1 VQDACFTV
9 AQQEIMS
16 LCGANGSGKSTTQS
30 ICVGSLPPTA
40 GGIRI
45 CGRDLFLNK
54 QSMYEASLV
63 GFCPQAASMFERLT
77 GREVLEFFTEC
88 KGLRDSDAKA
98 VAADAMAVL
107 GLEKYADQVTSTYSG
122 GNKRK
127 LNFAVA
133 YINSPRLCMLDEPSA
148 GVDPAARRRMWQV
161 MQQQRKGRAT
171 VLTTHVL
178 EEASALSN
186 RVAIMVNG
194 RLACLGSPQRLRDLY
209 GKGYQVQISCRGGV
223 AGLRSV
229 VSRLGVGIG
238 ADIQWD

>member
-1 VQDACFTV
+1 
-9 AQQEIMS
+9 
-16 LCGANGSGKSTTQS
+16 
-30 ICVGSLPPTA
+30 
-40 GGIRI
+40 
-45 CGRDLFLNK
+45 
-54 QSMYEASLV
+54 MYEASLV